1 MNYNNYSYYN
11 QQNLQP
17 QVGFMSVRGKD
28 MVVNYP
34 IAPGNTI
41 IFKDETA
48 PYVYIKSMGY
58 STLESPKLEIYK
70 REDPIVQQQSSQN
83 TVIDNSINEKL
94 QSDIDSLYD
103 EIEDIK
109 KKLNSNTASTTT
121 TNNRTRKKGAEN
133 DTE

>member
-1 MNYNNYSYYN
+1 
-11 QQNLQP
+11 
-17 QVGFMSVRGKD
+17 